1 MATRKMAFGGM
12 GKKMAG
18 VAKAAAG
25 KAAEAGKAKEA
36 QKSAMVDKL
45 KSAMAT
51 RQSADSGKVQA
62 MKAQADAAK
71 ARQVAKA
78 PAAKP
83 AMPARP
89 MGGGMGAR
97 PTGGTSGGMGGGM
110 GARPAP
116 KGDSFE
122 KVKAAYANENNRIN
136 ASKAAGTYK
145 APEVRGMLGGG
156 GGPPSRPM
164 GGGMGARPMARP
176 TERIPRPAGTV
187 SPNAAKMVGKT
198 FGGMGMKKGGKAR
211 GR

>member
-1 MATRKMAFGGM
+1 MANKMEAM
-12 GKKMAG
+12 K
-18 VAKAAAG
+18 AKAQAMKS

-36 QKSAMVDKL
+36 QKSAMVDKM

-71 ARQVAKA
+71 ARQTAKA

-89 MGGGMGAR
+89 
-97 PTGGTSGGMGGGM
+97 MGGGM

-198 FGGMGMKKGGKAR
+198 FGGMGMKKGGRAKK
-211 GR
+211 

>member
-1 MATRKMAFGGM
+1 MANSKAEMMSQARAISGKMKNQTPGGSNAYKSVM
-12 GKKMAG
+12 GKAAEM
-18 VAKAAAG
+18 KA

-36 QKSAMVDKL
+36 QKSAMADKM

-51 RQSADSGKVQA
+51 RQSADSKVQA
-62 MKAQADAAK
+62 MKAQADAAR
-71 ARQVAKA
+71 ARQTVKA

-83 AMPARP
+83 AMPA
-89 MGGGMGAR
+89 
-97 PTGGTSGGMGGGM
+97 
-110 GARPAP
+110 
-116 KGDSFE
+116 
-122 KVKAAYANENNRIN
+122 
-136 ASKAAGTYK
+136 
-145 APEVRGMLGGG
+145 
-156 GGPPSRPM
+156 RPM

>member
-1 MATRKMAFGGM
+1 MANSKAEMMSQARAISGKMKNQTPGGSNAYKSVM
-12 GKKMAG
+12 GKAAEM
-18 VAKAAAG
+18 KA

-36 QKSAMVDKL
+36 QKFAMVDKL

-110 GARPAP
+110 KAALDKAIANRPAPAPARPA
-116 KGDSFE
+116 GRMSGLG
-122 KVKAAYANENNRIN
+122 AA
-136 ASKAAGTYK
+136 
-145 APEVRGMLGGG
+145 VRGGAPAPKVGGT
-156 GGPPSRPM
+156 
-164 GGGMGARPMARP
+164 GGGMGSMFGSKSFPARPGMA
-176 TERIPRPAGTV
+176 
-187 SPNAAKMVGKT
+187 
-198 FGGMGMKKGGKAR
+198 MKKGGKA
-211 GR
+211 GKK